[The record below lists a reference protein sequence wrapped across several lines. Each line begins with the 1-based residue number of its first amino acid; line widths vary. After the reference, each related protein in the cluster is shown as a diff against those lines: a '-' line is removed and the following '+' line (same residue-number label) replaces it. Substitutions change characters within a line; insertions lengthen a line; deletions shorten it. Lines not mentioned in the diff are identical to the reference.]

1 MVERRRVMKT
11 MRDLGRFM
19 IDLTRCLLLYISYIV
34 FINAFED
41 DQSNMDLLVINH
53 LYYFMK

>member
-1 MVERRRVMKT
+1 MKT